1 MIEMKQ
7 TGAREVTLWV
17 DGALAGGAAWAWDA
31 LAWGKERV
39 TVARL
44 TRLEAQ
50 ARDMDD
56 LWAYLE
62 YLWRPLAV
70 AAAQLPDGS
79 LRWFHRAL
87 EENWKQAG
95 SPGFQA
101 QGQEP

>member
-31 LAWGKERV
+31 LSWGREQV

-44 TRLEAQ
+44 TRLEA
-50 ARDMDD
+50 RDRDLGD

-62 YLWRPLAV
+62 YLWQPLAV
-70 AAAQLPDGS
+70 AAVQTPDGS
-79 LRWFHRAL
+79 LRWFHKAL
-87 EENWKQAG
+87 EASWVRAG
-95 SPGFQA
+95 SPGFSEA
-101 QGQEP
+101 AP